1 MFSNF
6 VSLGTACPVASS
18 MSKYGLR
25 SFSGPFD
32 WLITSRF
39 DIVLHYLEND
49 FKDFLEKSKLESI
62 DEAGLRF
69 KNSGGVVFLHEE
81 YPFKERYDALEQK
94 YRKRIDRFL
103 RETEKRTCFLRFCAN
118 SEEISYILENY
129 QYIEKIIKKRNN
141 QNEIIFLIKKDYY
154 FQKPLP
160 FQYYIM
166 PVESPGKAL
175 RNYFDGANQFLDY
188 CAHHF
193 DAVSMMR
200 NLEFDVKKRDEE
212 TQMRIKQRRYET
224 LLKLFDLDC
233 TKISIPKDIII
244 YGAGNIGVSFYKKVK
259 GICNTICFV
268 DRKRAGEKID
278 DLPIIKVEELD
289 YGNNADIIV
298 TATYDYDNISEE
310 IKRYR
315 AEANIISLDVFL

>member
-1 MFSNF
+1 MKRDF
-6 VSLGTACPVASS
+6 
-18 MSKYGLR
+18 GLKT
-25 SFSGPFD
+25 
-32 WLITSRF
+32 L
-39 DIVLHYLEND
+39 
-49 FKDFLEKSKLESI
+49 
-62 DEAGLRF
+62 
-69 KNSGGVVFLHEE
+69 GGVVFLHEE